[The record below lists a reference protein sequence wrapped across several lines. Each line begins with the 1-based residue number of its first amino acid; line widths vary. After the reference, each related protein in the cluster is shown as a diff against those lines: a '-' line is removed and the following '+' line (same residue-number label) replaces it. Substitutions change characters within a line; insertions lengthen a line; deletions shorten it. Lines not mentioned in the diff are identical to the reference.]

1 MRAPQTAQA
10 LGHSPTMASSL
21 RRLLLLL
28 ALARLWGSAGA
39 GCAEAGRC
47 CPGRDPLCATKGW
60 RLDRVYGTCFCDEAC
75 TRARDCCYDY
85 TQACPAQPCVVSEW
99 SPWSG
104 CAHQCKPTLRMR
116 RRHVQLEP
124 KNGGEPCPPLEE
136 KAGCLEYMTYQSKEC
151 GQSYVPAFITTSDY
165 NKERKRRALSP
176 IRSSL
181 DEDLQ
186 YCVEF
191 KIESL
196 SFSCTRETRP
206 HARWMQY
213 LREGYTVCVACQYP
227 AMKDE
232 SQRCTGDG
240 LDPDGNSVLHWQAVG
255 NSRCQGTWR
264 KVRRV
269 EQCSCPV
276 VHSFIFT

>member
-1 MRAPQTAQA
+1 MWFDSPSPSLGLMR
-10 LGHSPTMASSL
+10 SPSMASSL
-21 RRLLLLL
+21 QRLLLLL
-28 ALARLWGSAGA
+28 ALARLWVSAGA
-39 GCAEAGRC
+39 GCAEARRC
-47 CPGRDPLCATKGW
+47 CPGRDPLCASKGW

-99 SPWSG
+99 SHWSG
-104 CAHQCKPTLRMR
+104 CADQCKPTLRMR
-116 RRHVQLEP
+116 RRHVQLQP
-124 KNGGEPCPPLEE
+124 KNG
-136 KAGCLEYMTYQSKEC
+136 
-151 GQSYVPAFITTSDY
+151 VPAFITTSDY

-176 IRSSL
+176 IRTSV

-196 SFSCTRETRP
+196 SYYCTRETRR

-227 AMKDE
+227 AMNDE
-232 SQRCTGDG
+232 NQRCTGDG
-240 LDPDGNSVLHWQAVG
+240 LDTDSNNLLHWQAVG

-269 EQCSCPV
+269 EQCACPV